1 MGLINI
7 TPFWDVLQSHAFSA
21 CSAIRTGPMD
31 CINLSRMHWVI
42 WRCIKFVLLL
52 VVIIDYFKKFGS
64 RTVLSTHFKDQA
76 QYNLPIWGG
85 FGLLDNGQISYN
97 PVRRTGEFGAD
108 KNMLFGLKGIYFG
121 LSGLNQASLALET
134 RPFGPGFS
142 IATLQ
147 VEIQY
152 RLKELLFELLKSGI
166 DSGPAA

>member
-7 TPFWDVLQSHAFSA
+7 TLFWDVLQSHAFSA
-21 CSAIRTGPMD
+21 CPAIGTGPID
-31 CINLSRMHWVI
+31 CINLSRLHRVI
-42 WRCIKFVLLL
+42 WRCMKLVLLA
-52 VVIIDYFKKFGS
+52 VIMVYFNQFGL
-64 RTVLSTHFKDQA
+64 RTVLSNHFKDQA

-85 FGLLDNGQISYN
+85 FGLLANGQISYS

-108 KNMLFGLKGIYFG
+108 KNILFGLKGIYFG
-121 LSGLNQASLALET
+121 LSGLNQTSFALET

-152 RLKELLFELLKSGI
+152 RHKELLCELLKSGI
-166 DSGPAA
+166 NSGHAA